1 MLPDAELTIGTCV
14 PLAYL
19 TANVLLYLGGEQTY
33 VQVDDG
39 YHRVTIGSY
48 DNANAT
54 GYNWRFDYDG
64 NLVLPLNTFAVK
76 YANGT
81 QVPIVSSASG
91 SNNQIQFNSNGSF
104 GASGNYTF
112 TDTVG
117 GGSVEVGNELLLL
130 GNGTISTSSNNLN
143 IQPAGNLVVTASAYN
158 WTFDT
163 AGNLTLPG
171 NTFAVNYANGTQV
184 SLGGGSYGDSNVV
197 SLLSAFGSNTITT
210 TGNVSVGNIIGN
222 GQSLTGIAGSN
233 VTGQVSNSLVA
244 GTVYTAAQP
253 NITSVGTLTS
263 LTVSGNVTAQGVG
276 TNLVRRA
283 NTIGGSNTVVT
294 LDNLTALVG
303 GSPTRLYIG
312 AATSNMTMAGT
323 SQTMVSGSMA
333 VSSWINL
340 PISTGVGNG
349 FAVGGAISSAGDTV
363 VLNITDQGA
372 GSGTWRVTGM
382 IANTSANLYSVSIE
396 RLA

>member
-1 MLPDAELTIGTCV
+1 MYISPQNLILQGGPS
-14 PLAYL
+14 
-19 TANVLLYLGGEQTY
+19 GGE
-33 VQVDDG
+33 
-39 YHRVTIGSY
+39 GSQIVMGW
-48 DNANAT
+48 ANTNNIT
-54 GYNWRFDYDG
+54 GQANSTW
-64 NLVLPLNTFAVK
+64 NLD
-76 YANGT
+76 
-81 QVPIVSSASG
+81 I
-91 SNNQIQFNSNGSF
+91 
-104 GASGNYTF
+104 
-112 TDTVG
+112 D
-117 GGSVEVGNELLLL
+117 
-130 GNGTISTSSNNLN
+130 SSNNFR
-143 IQPAGNLVVTASAYN
+143 IFSQQ
-158 WTFDT
+158 
-163 AGNLTLPG
+163 
-171 NTFAVNYANGTQV
+171 AN
-184 SLGGGSYGDSNVV
+184 S
-197 SLLSAFGSNTITT
+197 TT
-210 TGNVSVGNIIGN
+210 VQIMNANPSTGNVIF
-222 GQSLTGIAGSN
+222 A
-233 VTGQVSNSLVA
+233 
-244 GTVYTAAQP
+244 
-253 NITSVGTLTS
+253 
-263 LTVSGNVTAQGVG
+263 GNVTAQGVG